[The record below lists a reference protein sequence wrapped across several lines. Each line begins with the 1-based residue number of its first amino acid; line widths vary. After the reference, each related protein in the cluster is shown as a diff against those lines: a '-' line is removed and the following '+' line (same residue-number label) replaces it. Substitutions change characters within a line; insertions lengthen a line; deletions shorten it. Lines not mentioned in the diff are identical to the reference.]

1 MTAELSMSKSVNQID
16 QGRLFLEL
24 VFFYLKQ
31 QSLPSKLAISSPQFS
46 FLVLSK

>member
-24 VFFYLKQ
+24 VIF
-31 QSLPSKLAISSPQFS
+31 
-46 FLVLSK
+46 LSKTAILTFKTCYLIPPIFIPCA